1 MEITRITE
9 TPAQT
14 GNAQTGSIQANSI
27 QTVSVQTSNTQAGGI
42 KNGNTQ
48 TRSVQT
54 SNDDVNNINTT
65 PTITV
70 YLCDDCVEGIF
81 TAIYKAWE
89 AGTSHTDVR
98 IRNNGSIS
106 FFEDYI
112 KVETD
117 KLLSE
122 KVASSI
128 LRKLSFEVYMNVYY
142 ACLSDDEDKASY
154 IYHFL
159 QKAFK
164 FNGNIMN
171 KLHDNDVNRIYRLR
185 RAVGNEAGRYRE
197 FIRFEEL
204 ENGVLAGRIEPKYNI
219 IPLITDHFADRM
231 HNEHWIILDTKRSIS
246 AVHVAYKGYAFT
258 DQITEA
264 NLLNFSGLSKKEADF
279 QALWKRFF
287 DTIAIE
293 ERINP
298 NLQRNLMPLRFRK
311 YMKAENTPSLKS
323 RDQT

>member
-1 MEITRITE
+1 METTHI
-9 TPAQT
+9 
-14 GNAQTGSIQANSI
+14 TGSLM
-27 QTVSVQTSNTQAGGI
+27 QT
-42 KNGNTQ
+42 
-48 TRSVQT
+48 
-54 SNDDVNNINTT
+54 NNINTT
-65 PTITV
+65 SNTTV

-89 AGTSHTDVR
+89 DGTSHTDVR
-98 IRNNGSIS
+98 VRNNSSIS
-106 FFEDYI
+106 LFEDYI
-112 KVETD
+112 DVSTD
-117 KLLSE
+117 KALSE

-142 ACLSDDEDKASY
+142 AGLSDDENKASY

-164 FNGNIMN
+164 CGGSIMN
-171 KLHDNDVNRIYRLR
+171 KLQDNDVNRIYKLR
-185 RAVGNEAGRYRE
+185 RAVGNEAGHYRE

-219 IPLITDHFADRM
+219 VPLITDYFADRM

-258 DQITEA
+258 DQITETD
-264 NLLNFSGLSKKEADF
+264 LLNFSGLSKKEADF

-311 YMKAENTPSLKS
+311 YMRAESSPSF
-323 RDQT
+323 RDQAH

>member
-1 MEITRITE
+1 MYKAHITDTL
-9 TPAQT
+9 AQT
-14 GNAQTGSIQANSI
+14 STAGSSSDRNIYSTANI
-27 QTVSVQTSNTQAGGI
+27 
-42 KNGNTQ
+42 
-48 TRSVQT
+48 
-54 SNDDVNNINTT
+54 
-65 PTITV
+65 TI
-70 YLCDDCVEGIF
+70 YLCDDSVEGVF

-98 IRNNGSIS
+98 VRNNSSIS

-112 KVETD
+112 DVETD
-117 KLLSE
+117 KSLSE

-128 LRKLSFEVYMNVYY
+128 LRKLSFEIYMNIYY
-142 ACLSDDEDKASY
+142 ACLSDDENKASY

-164 FNGNIMN
+164 CGSAIMN
-171 KLHDNDVNRIYRLR
+171 KLQDDDVNRIYKLR
-185 RAVGNEAGRYRE
+185 RAVGNEAGHYRE

-204 ENGVLAGRIEPKYNI
+204 ENGVLAGRIEPRYNI
-219 IPLITDHFADRM
+219 VPLIADYFADRM

-258 DQITEA
+258 DQITETD
-264 NLLNFSGLSKKEADF
+264 LLNFSGLSEKEADF

-298 NLQRNLMPLRFRK
+298 KLQRSLMPLRFRK
-311 YMKAENTPSLKS
+311 YMNAEKTPSFKDKL
-323 RDQT
+323 

>member
-1 MEITRITE
+1 M
-9 TPAQT
+9 
-14 GNAQTGSIQANSI
+14 
-27 QTVSVQTSNTQAGGI
+27 NT
-42 KNGNTQ
+42 
-48 TRSVQT
+48 
-54 SNDDVNNINTT
+54 NTT
-65 PTITV
+65 I
-70 YLCDDCVEGIF
+70 YLCDDCAEGIF

-98 IRNNGSIS
+98 VRSNSSFALFEEYIDVDTNN
-106 FFEDYI
+106 
-112 KVETD
+112 T
-117 KLLSE
+117 LSE
-122 KVASSI
+122 KVATSI

-142 ACLSDDEDKASY
+142 ACLSDDENKASC

-164 FNGNIMN
+164 YGAGIIN
-171 KLHDNDVNRIYRLR
+171 KLQDNDVNNVYKLR
-185 RAVGNEAGRYRE
+185 RAVGNEAGYYRE

-219 IPLITDHFADRM
+219 VPLISDHFADRM

-246 AVHVAYKGYAFT
+246 AVHVAHKGYAFT
-258 DQITEA
+258 DQITETD
-264 NLLNFSGLSKKEADF
+264 LLNFSGLSKKEADF

-298 NLQRNLMPLRFRK
+298 DLQRSLMPLRFRK
-311 YMKAENTPSLKS
+311 YMTAESTPSF
-323 RDQT
+323 RDQVH

>member
-1 MEITRITE
+1 METTHIIGT
-9 TPAQT
+9 
-14 GNAQTGSIQANSI
+14 SI
-27 QTVSVQTSNTQAGGI
+27 QTNVTGSSN
-42 KNGNTQ
+42 
-48 TRSVQT
+48 
-54 SNDDVNNINTT
+54 NNINNATST
-65 PTITV
+65 ANITV
-70 YLCDDCVEGIF
+70 YLCDDCAEGIF

-98 IRNNGSIS
+98 VRNNSSIS
-106 FFEDYI
+106 LFEDYI
-112 KVETD
+112 DVPTD
-117 KLLSE
+117 KMLSE

-142 ACLSDDEDKASY
+142 ACLSDDENKASY

-164 FNGNIMN
+164 CGKDIIN
-171 KLHDNDVNRIYRLR
+171 KLQDDDVNHVYKLR
-185 RAVGNEAGRYRE
+185 RAVGNEAGHYRE

-219 IPLITDHFADRM
+219 VPLITDHFADRM

-246 AVHVAYKGYAFT
+246 AIHVAYKGYAFT

-264 NLLNFSGLSKKEADF
+264 DLLNFSGLSKKEADF

-298 NLQRNLMPLRFRK
+298 KLQRNLMPLRFRK
-311 YMKAENTPSLKS
+311 YMTAESTPSFRAQNTL
-323 RDQT
+323 

>member
-1 MEITRITE
+1 METTHIIGT
-9 TPAQT
+9 
-14 GNAQTGSIQANSI
+14 SI
-27 QTVSVQTSNTQAGGI
+27 QTNVIGGSNNSINNATSTAN
-42 KNGNTQ
+42 
-48 TRSVQT
+48 
-54 SNDDVNNINTT
+54 
-65 PTITV
+65 ITV
-70 YLCDDCVEGIF
+70 YLCDDCAEGIF

-98 IRNNGSIS
+98 VRNNSSIS
-106 FFEDYI
+106 LFEDYI
-112 KVETD
+112 DVPTD
-117 KLLSE
+117 KTLSE

-142 ACLSDDEDKASY
+142 ACLSNDENKASY

-164 FNGNIMN
+164 CGKDIMN
-171 KLHDNDVNRIYRLR
+171 KLQDNDVNHVYKLR
-185 RAVGNEAGRYRE
+185 RAVGNEAGHYRE

-219 IPLITDHFADRM
+219 VPLITDHFADRM

-264 NLLNFSGLSKKEADF
+264 DLLNFSGLSKNEADF

-287 DTIAIE
+287 DAIAIE

-298 NLQRNLMPLRFRK
+298 KLQRNLMPLRFRK
-311 YMKAENTPSLKS
+311 YMTAESTPSFRAQNTL
-323 RDQT
+323 

>member
-1 MEITRITE
+1 MKTTYITD
-9 TPAQT
+9 
-14 GNAQTGSIQANSI
+14 SIIN
-27 QTVSVQTSNTQAGGI
+27 NTIDTAI
-42 KNGNTQ
+42 SATN
-48 TRSVQT
+48 
-54 SNDDVNNINTT
+54 
-65 PTITV
+65 ITV
-70 YLCDDCVEGIF
+70 YLCDNCAEGIF

-98 IRNNGSIS
+98 VRNNSSIS
-106 FFEDYI
+106 LFEDYI
-112 KVETD
+112 DVPTD
-117 KLLSE
+117 KMLSE

-142 ACLSDDEDKASY
+142 ACLSDDENKASY

-164 FNGNIMN
+164 SGKDIMN
-171 KLHDNDVNRIYRLR
+171 KLQDNDVNRIYKLR
-185 RAVGNEAGRYRE
+185 RAVGNEAGYYRE
-197 FIRFEEL
+197 FIRFQEL

-219 IPLITDHFADRM
+219 VPLIADHFADRM

-264 NLLNFSGLSKKEADF
+264 DLLNFSGLSEKETDF

-298 NLQRNLMPLRFRK
+298 KLQRNLMPLRFRK
-311 YMKAENTPSLKS
+311 YMTAESTPSFRAQNTL
-323 RDQT
+323 